1 MQRSRQIIAAA
12 DLEDRARGQG
22 MEFTLR
28 YALAHLVEGIA
39 PGAAISGCSARHW
52 MARPASGPIQVIHG
66 VRRGHVPLAREGA
79 SQGGAGSHGSGRG
92 SSPPPSRPGP
102 DP

>member
-28 YALAHLVEGIA
+28 YALAHLVEEIA
-39 PGAAISGCSARHW
+39 RRCGHLGLLREALDGQTGEWPHPGHPWDASRACAISPRGGE
-52 MARPASGPIQVIHG
+52 P
-66 VRRGHVPLAREGA
+66 RRSRESWKRA
-79 SQGGAGSHGSGRG
+79 WE
-92 SSPPPSRPGP
+92 
-102 DP
+102 